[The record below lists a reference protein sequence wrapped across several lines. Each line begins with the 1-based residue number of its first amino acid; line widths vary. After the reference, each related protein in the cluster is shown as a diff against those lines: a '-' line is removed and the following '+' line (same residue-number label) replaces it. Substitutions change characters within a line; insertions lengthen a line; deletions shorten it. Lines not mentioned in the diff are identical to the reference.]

1 MQHTKETFNTSTTT
15 GRNNMSFSCIV
26 HTPQTYIY
34 VLRRKHSVH
43 SLAQQVIQLWLCEHV
58 GQVVTCAKYARNI
71 FLILI
76 PDCST
81 AAAAVANLPQL
92 LHHGWHSNRNMAG
105 SQYVRHTQY
114 TDSEH
119 TSLFTLHV
127 LNTKT

>member
-81 AAAAVANLPQL
+81 AAAAVAIATAPAPWLAQQQK
-92 LHHGWHSNRNMAG
+92 HGRQSICSTHSVHRLRTHFT
-105 SQYVRHTQY
+105 V
-114 TDSEH
+114 H
-119 TSLFTLHV
+119 TSCA
-127 LNTKT
+127 